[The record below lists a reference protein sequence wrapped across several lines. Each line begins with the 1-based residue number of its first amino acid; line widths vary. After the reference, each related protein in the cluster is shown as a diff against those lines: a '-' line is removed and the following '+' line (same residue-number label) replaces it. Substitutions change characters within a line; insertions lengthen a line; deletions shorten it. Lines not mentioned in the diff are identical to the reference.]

1 MYFTLILVVYLIIE
15 IRLREGEQFGL
26 RENDAIRAQ

>member
-1 MYFTLILVVYLIIE
+1 MYFTFILVVYLIIE